1 MPTSQNQR
9 TEVPY
14 SFNWSI
20 VCPAPIP
27 RSSGGR
33 SAVRAIRGIA
43 DSSASQIAGWKLAAA
58 VPDVQSVATGRHVA
72 CAAPRAKNAAER
84 SSTITV
90 TSISGWRQSA
100 TASGVEREPGERTAW
115 RSPPRAS
122 SSAKAEARAVLPFV
136 GSTQGT

>member
-9 TEVPY
+9 TEDPKI
-14 SFNWSI
+14 FTWSI

-33 SAVRAIRGIA
+33 SAVSAISGTA
-43 DSSASQIAGWKLAAA
+43 DSSASQIAGWKFAAA
-58 VPDVQSVATGRHVA
+58 VPEVQSIATGARVA

-100 TASGVEREPGERTAW
+100 TASGVERDPGETTAR

-122 SSAKAEARAVLPFV
+122 SSTKAEARAVLPFV
-136 GSTQGT
+136 GSTRR